1 LKVSALSPSD
11 LAHRLA
17 RGELLLRLSPF
28 TARIRSPLPLVADAI
43 ARMYG
48 EFPVVPADEFADF
61 DVRVAAPASLR
72 RWIRPQVFFYF
83 DDRPSFR
90 PLPAG
95 QAYPMLEWGLNWCIA
110 AHAHQFL
117 IVHAAVIEKG
127 GRAAILP
134 APPGSGKST
143 LCAGLVSRGWR
154 LLSDELTLV
163 DLVTGAIHGMARPI
177 NLKNASI
184 DVIGAYWPDA
194 VMTAPV
200 HDTAKGTVALVRPPD
215 ESVRR
220 VRETAVPRW
229 IVFPRYVASAPAVF
243 KPMSKA
249 RTCLT
254 LAEQAFNYDIH
265 GQRGFEVV
273 ADLVDRCDCS
283 EFSYG
288 ELDDAV
294 QAFSDL
300 VEKSP

>member
-1 LKVSALSPSD
+1 LKVSNLSPPD
-11 LAHRLA
+11 LARRLA
-17 RGELLLRLSPF
+17 AGELTLRLSPF
-28 TARIRSPLPLVADAI
+28 TARIRSPLPAIADAI

-61 DVRVAAPASLR
+61 DVRVASPAGLR
-72 RWIRPQVFFYF
+72 RWVRPQVFFYF

-90 PLPAG
+90 PLPAD

-117 IVHAAVIEKG
+117 IVHAAVIEKN
-127 GRAAILP
+127 GRAALLP

-184 DVIGAYWPDA
+184 DVIRGFWPDA
-194 VMTAPV
+194 EMTAPV
-200 HDTAKGTVALVRPPD
+200 HDTAKGTVALVRPPV

-220 VRETAVPRW
+220 VGETALPRW
-229 IVFPRYVASAPAVF
+229 IVFPRWVASAPAEF

-265 GQRGFEVV
+265 GREGFEAV
-273 ADLVDRCDCS
+273 ADLVDGCDCF

-288 ELDDAV
+288 NLDDAV
-294 QAFSDL
+294 QAFADL
-300 VEKSP
+300 AATAP

>member
-1 LKVSALSPSD
+1 LKVSNLSPPD

-17 RGELLLRLSPF
+17 RGEFTLRLAPF
-28 TARIRSPLPLVADAI
+28 TARIRSPLPAVVDAI

-48 EFPVVPADEFADF
+48 EFPLVPADEFADF
-61 DVRVAAPASLR
+61 DVRVAPPAVLR

-90 PLPAG
+90 PLPAD

-117 IVHAAVIEKG
+117 IVHAAVIEKD
-127 GRAAILP
+127 GRAALLP

-184 DVIGAYWPDA
+184 EVIRGFWPDA
-194 VMTAPV
+194 EMTAPV
-200 HDTAKGTVALVRPPD
+200 HDTAKGTVALVRPPV

-220 VRETAVPRW
+220 VDETARPRW
-229 IVFPRYVASAPAVF
+229 IVFPRWVADAPAEF

-265 GQRGFEVV
+265 GRRGFEAV
-273 ADLVDRCDCS
+273 ADLVDRCDCF

-288 ELDDAV
+288 SLDDAV
-294 QAFSDL
+294 QAFADL
-300 VEKSP
+300 AATAP